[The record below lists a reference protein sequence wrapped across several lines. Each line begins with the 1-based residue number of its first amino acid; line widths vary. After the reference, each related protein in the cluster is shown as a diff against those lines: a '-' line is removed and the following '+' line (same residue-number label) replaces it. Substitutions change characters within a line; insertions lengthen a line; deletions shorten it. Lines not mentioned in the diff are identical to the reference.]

1 MNKILLVLL
10 VVSAIMLF
18 IGMILALMY
27 FIIDRYYWRVKKLRA
42 IIIGEDSKIR
52 LLWLTKTNEEK
63 GKFNIAVSG
72 KKAFFYLPQ
81 QIRFIGSYNGL
92 VFYEN
97 NFHALSFDE
106 KKLQFDSLNTT
117 HPKILKEI
125 LDSKLVSELLQNS
138 IAWQDILLISIAV
151 VMVIGMGY
159 LAVTANQHT
168 QILTSIQGNMTAMPE
183 TIAKLTMGR

>member
-1 MNKILLVLL
+1 MNRIYIILLV
-10 VVSAIMLF
+10 VFGIMLL
-18 IGMILALMY
+18 IGMILALLY
-27 FIIDRYYWRVKKLRA
+27 FVIDRYYWRVRKLRG

-52 LLWLTKTNEEK
+52 LIWLTKTNDEK
-63 GKFNIAVSG
+63 GKFNVAVFG

-81 QIRFIGSYNGL
+81 QIRFIGSYSGL

-106 KKLQFDSLNTT
+106 KKMQFDSLNTT

-138 IAWQDILLISIAV
+138 IAWQDILLIGIAA

-168 QILTSIQGNMTAMPE
+168 QILSSIQGNITAMPD
-183 TIAKLTMGR
+183 TIAKITMSR